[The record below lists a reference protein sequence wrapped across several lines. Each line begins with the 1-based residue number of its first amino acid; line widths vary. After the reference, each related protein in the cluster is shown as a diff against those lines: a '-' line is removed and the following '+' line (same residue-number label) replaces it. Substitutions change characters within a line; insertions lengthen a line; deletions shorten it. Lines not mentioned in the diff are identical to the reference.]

1 MLEEEIWILMRRGIF
16 VFMLMM
22 ATVGVALG
30 QADPAQAGQAQA
42 AQVQAAPGKLAF
54 EVASIRPSAPLD
66 MAKLAAQVQAGKMP
80 RFGARVEASRAE
92 YTYMSLK
99 DLIAEAYK
107 VKAYQVTGPAW
118 LGSERFDIA
127 AKMPE
132 GAQKDGAPAMLRA
145 LLEERFKLSAHSD
158 KQEHPVLGLVVGKG
172 GSKLKDA
179 AVSNAPPEP
188 IDENAPLKPGEFK
201 VEGPDGP
208 ILVTTNADG
217 SMKMNMGAK
226 GTITQ
231 RIDMANQTVH
241 MESSS
246 TTMAGFAEM
255 LTNMMQMGG
264 GGGQQVMDMTDLKGN
279 YEVAVDFSLAD
290 LMAMAREKAREMGIT
305 LPGAPAGAGAADNL
319 PASGVT
325 DPAGRSSLYSSVEKL
340 GLKLESRKSIVE
352 QVAVDHI
359 EKTPTEN

>member
-1 MLEEEIWILMRRGIF
+1 MCTGNVAEREIGIFMRKGIF
-16 VFMLMM
+16 VFLLMM
-22 ATVGVALG
+22 ATVGVAQG
-30 QADPAQAGQAQA
+30 QVEKAQAGQ
-42 AQVQAAPGKLAF
+42 VQPGPGKPAF

-80 RFGARVEASRAE
+80 RFGARVDGSRAA

-107 VKAYQVTGPAW
+107 VKAYQVSGPAW

-127 AKMPE
+127 AKLPD
-132 GAQKDGAPAMLRA
+132 GASKDDAPAMLRA
-145 LLEERFKLSAHSD
+145 LLEERFKLSASSSTQD
-158 KQEHPVLGLVVGKG
+158 HPVLALVVGKSG
-172 GSKLKDA
+172 PKLKEA
-179 AVSNAPPEP
+179 AATAAPPEP

-208 ILVTTNADG
+208 IHVTTNPDG

-231 RIDMANQTVH
+231 KIDMANQTVH
-241 MESSS
+241 MESSM

-264 GGGQQVMDMTDLKGN
+264 GGGQQVMDMTGLKGN
-279 YEVAVDFSLAD
+279 YEVAVDFSLGD
-290 LMAMAREKAREMGIT
+290 LMAMAREKAREMGINI
-305 LPGAPAGAGAADNL
+305 GAPGSPVAADSM
-319 PASGVT
+319 PASGAT
-325 DPAGRSSLYSSVEKL
+325 DPAGRSSVYTSVEKL
-340 GLKLESRKSIVE
+340 GLKLESRKAPVE
-352 QVAVDHI
+352 QVVVDHV